1 MTRRRLLLA
10 FTAIFLTVGSLWWSR
25 RGGLDDAAARLVDAL
40 APDAGAARLGAA
52 ALEHLPA
59 GSGARHLVVAIAE
72 ALGQAPEALAGLPVA
87 ELRQRLQARIQEEHL
102 AGDTLSVQGWEL
114 SFSEARL
121 YALASLAKE

>member
-10 FTAIFLTVGSLWWSR
+10 FTAIFLAAGSLWWSR
-25 RGGLDDAAARLVDAL
+25 RCGLDDAAARLVDAL
-40 APDAGAARLGAA
+40 APDAGSAQLGAA

-59 GSGARHLVVAIAE
+59 GSGARHLVVAIAQ
-72 ALGQAPEALAGLPVA
+72 ALDQAPEALAGLPVA
-87 ELRQRLQARIQEEHL
+87 ELRQRLQARIREEHL
-102 AGDTLSVQGWEL
+102 AGDTLSVEGWEL